1 MSFYGLIEKVEFQE
15 LIKEA
20 KKSQMKDA
28 LSKLKEFDP
37 MNELFYRS
45 AMPDDTPKVVIKKR
59 RNKLF
64 MKKQEKELKRLLG

>member
-1 MSFYGLIEKVEFQE
+1 MSFYGLIEKIEFQE
-15 LIKEA
+15 LINEA

-28 LSKLKEFDP
+28 LLKLKEFDP

-59 RNKLF
+59 KNKLF